1 MTEQELVKKLQQA
14 DQLAFKHLV
23 DKYQD
28 KVQNTCWGFVKS
40 STEAEDLTQEVFIEI
55 YESIHTFKFESKLGT
70 YIYRV
75 AVNKS
80 LDYIR
85 KQKSQKRWGVILSI
99 LSWSENK
106 ELPSMPDWEHPGVT
120 LENKERASILMSKVE
135 ELPDNQ
141 RVAFTLH
148 KIEGLSYQ
156 EIAEVMQVSLAS
168 VESLIFRAKQN
179 LKKKLQGYYQQGI

>member
-55 YESIHTFKFESKLGT
+55 YESIHTFKFDSKLGT

-106 ELPSMPDWEHPGVT
+106 ELPTMPDWEHPGVT

-156 EIAEVMQVSLAS
+156 ESAEVMQVSLAS

>member
-106 ELPSMPDWEHPGVT
+106 ELPCYARLGAPRCH
-120 LENKERASILMSKVE
+120 
-135 ELPDNQ
+135 
-141 RVAFTLH
+141 
-148 KIEGLSYQ
+148 
-156 EIAEVMQVSLAS
+156 
-168 VESLIFRAKQN
+168 FRKQG
-179 LKKKLQGYYQQGI
+179 KSQYFDE

>member
-85 KQKSQKRWGVILSI
+85 KQKSQKRWGAVLSI
-99 LSWSENK
+99 LSWGENK

-135 ELPDNQ
+135 ELPENQ

>member
-55 YESIHTFKFESKLGT
+55 YESIHTFKFDSKLGT

>member
-85 KQKSQKRWGVILSI
+85 KQKSQKRWGAVMSI
-99 LSWSENK
+99 LSWGENK

-156 EIAEVMQVSLAS
+156 EIAEVMQVSLPS

>member
-1 MTEQELVKKLQQA
+1 MTEQELVKKLQQT

-28 KVQNTCWGFVKS
+28 KVQNTCWCFVKS

-55 YESIHTFKFESKLGT
+55 YESIHTFKLESKLGT

-135 ELPDNQ
+135 ELPENQ

-156 EIAEVMQVSLAS
+156 EIAEVMQVSLPS

-179 LKKKLQGYYQQGI
+179 LRKKLQGYYQQGI

>member
-55 YESIHTFKFESKLGT
+55 YESIHAFKFESKLGT

>member
-55 YESIHTFKFESKLGT
+55 YESIHTFKFDSKLGT

-106 ELPSMPDWEHPGVT
+106 ELPTMPDWEHPGVT

>member
-85 KQKSQKRWGVILSI
+85 KQKSQKRWGAVLSI
-99 LSWSENK
+99 LSWGENK

-156 EIAEVMQVSLAS
+156 EIAEVMKVSLAS

>member
-156 EIAEVMQVSLAS
+156 EIAEVMQVSLPS